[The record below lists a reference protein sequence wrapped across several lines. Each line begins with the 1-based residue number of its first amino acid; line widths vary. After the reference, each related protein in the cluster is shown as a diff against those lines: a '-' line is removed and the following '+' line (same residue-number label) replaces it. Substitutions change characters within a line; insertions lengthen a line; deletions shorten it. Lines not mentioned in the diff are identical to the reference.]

1 MVLVDVLIVRGN
13 VELFFLIVVVVEPK
27 DGGDD
32 GGSGSNDICDP
43 HVAGTL
49 ITQLL
54 KEIGTVNE
62 R

>member
-1 MVLVDVLIVRGN
+1 M
-13 VELFFLIVVVVEPK
+13 VVVEPK